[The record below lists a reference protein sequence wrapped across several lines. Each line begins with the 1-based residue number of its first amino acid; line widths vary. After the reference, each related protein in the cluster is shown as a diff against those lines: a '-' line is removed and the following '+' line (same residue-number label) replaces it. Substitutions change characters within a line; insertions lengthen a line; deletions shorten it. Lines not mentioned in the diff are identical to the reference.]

1 MVEHVFLESF
11 KTSIKKFKSNYS
23 IFKKQVGK
31 IIGNPNVGKPM
42 RYSRK
47 GTRELYF
54 GSYRI
59 SYIYLELEQKL
70 IFIEVYHK
78 DKQ

>member
-1 MVEHVFLESF
+1 MVRQFYLDSF
-11 KTSIKKFKSNYS
+11 KKSIKKFKGNYV
-23 IFKKQVGK
+23 IIKKQVAK
-31 IIGNPNVGKPM
+31 IIDNPNIGKPM

-59 SYIYLELEQKL
+59 SYMYLEFEEKL
-70 IFIEVYHK
+70 IFVNVYHK